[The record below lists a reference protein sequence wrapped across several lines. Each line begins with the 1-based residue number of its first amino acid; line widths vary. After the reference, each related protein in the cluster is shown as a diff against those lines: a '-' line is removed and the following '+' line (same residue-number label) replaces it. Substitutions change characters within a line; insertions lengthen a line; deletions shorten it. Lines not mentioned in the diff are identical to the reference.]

1 MKLITLLFMVF
12 PLFSFAQEKSVLNCQ
27 SPSHTFHI
35 KQSLRSRPADVR
47 SAAPRSAAPRSATSK
62 QLIGTLLAPSQ
73 KPQVLNCVEKGTGFV
88 CKKGDFVAKVLR
100 GSVSG
105 RVIIQLELEGE
116 YDVESGY
123 LGTIYCR

>member
-1 MKLITLLFMVF
+1 MKLVTLLFMVL
-12 PLFSFAQEKSVLNCQ
+12 PLFSMAQEKSVLNCQ

-35 KQSLRSRPADVR
+35 KQSLRSSRA
-47 SAAPRSAAPRSATSK
+47 AAPQPATPKPAAPK
-62 QLIGTLLAPSQ
+62 QFIGTLIAPSQ
-73 KPQVLNCVEKGTGFV
+73 KPQTLDCIEKETGFV

-105 RVIIQLELEGE
+105 RTIVQLELEGE

-123 LGTIYCR
+123 VGTIYCR

>member
-1 MKLITLLFMVF
+1 MKLISLLLLVF
-12 PLFSFAQEKSVLNCQ
+12 PLLSLAQEKSVLNCQ
-27 SPSHTFHI
+27 SPSHTFLI
-35 KQSLRSRPADVR
+35 KQSLRS
-47 SAAPRSAAPRSATSK
+47 K
-62 QLIGTLLAPSQ
+62 QFVGTLIDPSR
-73 KPQVLNCVEKGTGFV
+73 KPQILNCVEKDSGYV

-105 RVIIQLELEGE
+105 RTIVQLELEGE

>member
-1 MKLITLLFMVF
+1 MKLIAMLFMVL
-12 PLFSFAQEKSVLNCQ
+12 PLFSLAQEKPILNCQ

-35 KQSLRSRPADVR
+35 KQSMRSQPATPQP
-47 SAAPRSAAPRSATSK
+47 AAPK
-62 QLIGTLLAPSQ
+62 KFIGTLLAPSQ
-73 KPQVLNCVEKGTGFV
+73 KPQVLDCVEKGMGFA

-105 RVIIQLELEGE
+105 RTIVQLELEGE

>member
-1 MKLITLLFMVF
+1 MKLITLLFLVF
-12 PLFSFAQEKSVLNCQ
+12 PLFSLAQEKLVLNCL

-35 KQSLRSRPADVR
+35 KQLLRGKAAESR
-47 SAAPRSAAPRSATSK
+47 AAEPKRFV
-62 QLIGTLLAPSQ
+62 GTLLTPSQ
-73 KPQVLNCVEKGTGFV
+73 KPQVLDCSEKEAGYI

-105 RVIIQLELEGE
+105 RTIVQLELEGE
-116 YDVESGY
+116 FDIDGGY

>member
-1 MKLITLLFMVF
+1 MKLIALLFIVF
-12 PLFSFAQEKSVLNCQ
+12 PLLSLAQEKSVLNCQ

-35 KQSLRSRPADVR
+35 KQSLRSRPAEV
-47 SAAPRSAAPRSATSK
+47 K
-62 QLIGTLLAPSQ
+62 QFIGTLLAPSQ
-73 KPQVLNCVEKGTGFV
+73 KPQVLDCVEKGTGFV

-105 RVIIQLELEGE
+105 RTIVQLELEGE

-123 LGTIYCR
+123 IGTIYCR

>member
-1 MKLITLLFMVF
+1 MKLIALLFMVF
-12 PLFSFAQEKSVLNCQ
+12 PLFSIAQEKSVLNCQ
-27 SPSHTFHI
+27 SPSQTFHI

-47 SAAPRSAAPRSATSK
+47 SASSK

-73 KPQVLNCVEKGTGFV
+73 KPQVLDCVEKGTGFV

-105 RVIIQLELEGE
+105 RIIVQLELEGE